1 MIKADFH
8 LHSSFSGDCNTPMEE
23 QIKKAIDLDL
33 EHVCFTDH
41 LDLQYPKEYGFF
53 DLEVEEYVKQLEL
66 MKDKYKEKINIYLGI
81 EFGLVAEAAR
91 QYEELVKKFPFDF
104 IIGSTHIIDWKDPY
118 FPDYWEGK
126 SRHQGMVEYFNCIL
140 KNIQSYN
147 EFDSLGHLDYI
158 IRYTDIP
165 EDTRRNKDIKFDNFE
180 YKEYKDVLDEIL
192 KHLIKHDK
200 SLEIN
205 TGGYR
210 HGLGAP
216 NPGYSVLKR
225 YKEMGGKLITIGSD
239 AHKPEHLAFEYHK
252 AKELLLAVGYDK
264 YVIYKNREVQVLA
277 L

>member
-1 MIKADFH
+1 MLFR
-8 LHSSFSGDCNTPMEE
+8 S
-23 QIKKAIDLDL
+23 
-33 EHVCFTDH
+33 
-41 LDLQYPKEYGFF
+41 
-53 DLEVEEYVKQLEL
+53 
-66 MKDKYKEKINIYLGI
+66 
-81 EFGLVAEAAR
+81 
-91 QYEELVKKFPFDF
+91 
-104 IIGSTHIIDWKDPY
+104 
-118 FPDYWEGK
+118 
-126 SRHQGMVEYFNCIL
+126 
-140 KNIQSYN
+140 
-147 EFDSLGHLDYI
+147 
-158 IRYTDIP
+158 
-165 EDTRRNKDIKFDNFE
+165 
-180 YKEYKDVLDEIL
+180 
-192 KHLIKHDK
+192 HLIKYDK